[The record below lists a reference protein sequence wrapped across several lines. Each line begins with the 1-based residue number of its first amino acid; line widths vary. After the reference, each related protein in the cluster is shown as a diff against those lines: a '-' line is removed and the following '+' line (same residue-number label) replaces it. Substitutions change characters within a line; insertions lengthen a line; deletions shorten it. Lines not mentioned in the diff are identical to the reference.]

1 MAGIS
6 KSVVAAFAED
16 SVLAE
21 VVAEVATRRSVA
33 NCMLLRLIGDAPA
46 AAGWACM
53 TAVVLAAEKGAN
65 SAGNSCA
72 PGLAL
77 VSISMAAARLGH
89 ELRGSLRLSFVD
101 ELNFQFKGS

>member
-1 MAGIS
+1 
-6 KSVVAAFAED
+6 AAFAED

-77 VSISMAAARLGH
+77 VSISMAAARLDPRAAGVFAI
-89 ELRGSLRLSFVD
+89 ELRRRIKFSI
-101 ELNFQFKGS
+101 